1 MLTPKDHEPILIGS
15 TYIPP
20 VNEYFRNLGVA
31 LDPIFNFNNM
41 TILVGDFNAK
51 HTSWGCPVSDTRGNR
66 LHQYIINNSIDVLA
80 PPTPTRFGIA
90 SATIIDYALIKN
102 LNWPCNIDSISEL
115 SSDHNPIKLH
125 FPRTAKFE
133 LPPPQLNTNWSVFT
147 KTLANTENLYL
158 PQASST
164 LEIESQVRE
173 LSSEILNAH
182 VKAKRPMT
190 HSEPPFV
197 QGELKHLLR
206 ERNKARKLWQF
217 TRFPQHKTDLNRLQN
232 KVKRKVGQYR
242 QQVWEEHL
250 TSLDAEDGSLW
261 GTTRA
266 FRKKASPISALNGPN
281 GITLSDTNKTDLIAQ
296 SLESQFQLND
306 IHNRQKDQIIT
317 FIVDAYINDHTNI
330 TDPIPPAFPSEII
343 NYIKKIKV
351 KKSPGRDGITNKM
364 IKNLPL
370 ITVFKIANII
380 NNKFKLRYFPRMHVK
395 LLL

>member
-1 MLTPKDHEPILIGS
+1 MYTSFFKSNIRRSI
-15 TYIPP
+15 
-20 VNEYFRNLGVA
+20 FR
-31 LDPIFNFNNM
+31 P
-41 TILVGDFNAK
+41 
-51 HTSWGCPVSDTRGNR
+51 
-66 LHQYIINNSIDVLA
+66 

-115 SSDHNPIKLH
+115 SSDHSPIKLH

-133 LPPPQLNTNWSVFT
+133 LPPPQLNTSWNVFP
-147 KTLANTENLYL
+147 KTLANTDNLYL

-182 VKAKRPMT
+182 VKASRSMT

-217 TRFPQHKTDLNRLQN
+217 TRFPQHKTELNRLQN
-232 KVKRKVGQYR
+232 KIKRKVGQYR
-242 QQVWEEHL
+242 QQAWEEHL

-261 GTTRA
+261 GTARA
-266 FRKKASPISALNGPN
+266 SRKKASPISTLNGPN
-281 GITLSDTNKTDLIAQ
+281 GIALSDSNKTDLIAQ

-306 IHNRQKDQIIT
+306 IHNPQKDQIIT
-317 FIVDAYINDHTNI
+317 SIVDAYINDHTNI
-330 TDPIPPAFPSEII
+330 TDPIPPALPSEII

-364 IKNLPL
+364 IRNLPL

-380 NNKFKLRYFPRMHVK
+380 NNMFKLRNFPNASKTAVVIPILKPGKNPK
-395 LLL
+395 LAESYRSIFL